1 VAIVII
7 FLPGEPGR
15 QTLNNPGPVRR
26 GQTTATIP
34 RIKVVIAMPLP
45 DFGVDAGSF
54 GSLAGTGLDMW
65 ILLRSPAMLTEGEA
79 RPRQELEIVMSISH
93 RSVAHAMSP

>member
-26 GQTTATIP
+26 GQTT
-34 RIKVVIAMPLP
+34 
-45 DFGVDAGSF
+45 GSF